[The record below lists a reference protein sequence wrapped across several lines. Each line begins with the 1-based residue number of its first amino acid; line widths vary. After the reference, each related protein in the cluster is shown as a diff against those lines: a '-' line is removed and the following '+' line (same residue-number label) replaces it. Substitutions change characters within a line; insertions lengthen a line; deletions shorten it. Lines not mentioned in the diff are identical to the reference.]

1 MPHEGFCLAC
11 WSHSDDRRQKPD
23 QISRNSQCRRC
34 WISPGRCSLAVRA
47 SSEAAQGGARQRRS
61 GASGVMSG
69 AASDHAPGFFA
80 VTIADFFPRSGS
92 RRGWPVIIGR
102 RGAAGVLC
110 IPPMG
115 RSAARFCGVTTAG
128 DLRQHSGH
136 AFAGSPLRRLG
147 RFDLAAALPLWTCSP
162 PKQGL
167 WRSVAR

>member
-1 MPHEGFCLAC
+1 
-11 WSHSDDRRQKPD
+11 
-23 QISRNSQCRRC
+23 
-34 WISPGRCSLAVRA
+34 
-47 SSEAAQGGARQRRS
+47 
-61 GASGVMSG
+61 MSG

-128 DLRQHSGH
+128 PVISASFRP
-136 AFAGSPLRRLG
+136 F
-147 RFDLAAALPLWTCSP
+147 RFGG
-162 PKQGL
+162 GL
-167 WRSVAR
+167 